1 MTVRRRGQTRR
12 TFLAG
17 AAMSS
22 LAGSARSQGEIIL
35 DDASRMNPTPVRK
48 HLIMASDRSE
58 AMIAAL
64 RRELEE
70 ARTSGR
76 AVCASSARHSM
87 GGQSLPRD
95 GVAITLAGEAL
106 ETDVARRT
114 YKVDAGMRW
123 IEVVRRLDERGFV
136 PAVMQ
141 SNSDFGV
148 GATFSVNAH
157 GWSVPKGPF
166 GTTVR
171 SMRILLADGS
181 LVECSPTKESELFNL
196 AMGGYGLVGIVVDLE
211 VEMLP
216 NELLA
221 ATFVTMPTADFGKA
235 FVRAVRQPDVR
246 MAYGRLSVTET
257 GFLALATMAV
267 LKPVVPQPSPL
278 PRMER
283 PWMAQAL
290 ARRVYRSQEGGE
302 AFKLLRWGAEALV
315 VPAVGMPPR
324 TRSSILGEP
333 VAALA
338 GFDGSRT
345 DILHEYFL
353 PPDRLAEF
361 MAFCAREIPKAEAN
375 FMNVTLRYV
384 AEGDASV
391 LSYAPGER
399 IAAVMSFSQDRT
411 PSGEADMMRLTR
423 RLIDGALAVGGS
435 FYLPYRLH
443 ARDEQIAQ
451 AYPRIGKFLEGKRRY
466 DPQTAFRNAMWDRY
480 FLRQGG

>member
-1 MTVRRRGQTRR
+1 MTFRKGGETRR

-17 AAMSS
+17 VAASP
-22 LAGSARSQGEIIL
+22 LAGRALANGEAIL
-35 DDASRMNPTPVRK
+35 DDASRLNPTPVRK
-48 HLIMASDRSE
+48 HLTMVPDRTE

-64 RRELEE
+64 RRELDD
-70 ARTSGR
+70 ARASGR
-76 AVCASSARHSM
+76 AVCVSSARHSM

-95 GVAITLAGEAL
+95 GVAVTLAGEAL
-106 ETDVARRT
+106 EIDAARRT
-114 YKVDAGMRW
+114 YRVDAGMRW
-123 IEVVRRLDERGFV
+123 IEVVRRLDAHGFV

-157 GWSVPKGPF
+157 GWSVPRGPF

-181 LVECSPTKESELFNL
+181 LVECSPTREPDLFHL

-221 ATFVTMPTADFGKA
+221 ATFATMPTTDFAKA

-246 MAYGRLSVTET
+246 MAYGRLSVADT
-257 GFLALATMAV
+257 GFLSMATMAT
-267 LKPVVPQPSPL
+267 LRPVVPQPSPL

-283 PWMAQAL
+283 PWVAQAL
-290 ARRVYRSQEGGE
+290 ARRVYRAQESGE
-302 AFKLLRWGAEALV
+302 AFKLLRWGAEAFV
-315 VPAVGMPPR
+315 VPSIEMPPR

-338 GFDGSRT
+338 GFDASRT
-345 DILHEYFL
+345 DILHEYFV
-353 PPDRLAEF
+353 PPDRLADF
-361 MAFCAREIPKAEAN
+361 MAFCAKEIPKADAN
-375 FMNVTLRYV
+375 FMNVTLRYL
-384 AEGDASV
+384 AEGDRSV
-391 LSYAPGER
+391 LSYAPSER

-411 PSGEADMMRLTR
+411 PSGEADMVRLTR

-451 AYPRIGKFLEGKRRY
+451 AYPKIATFITGKRRY
-466 DPQTAFRNAMWDRY
+466 DPKLAFRNAMWDRY
-480 FLRQGG
+480 LAN